1 MSFGTQKYSED
12 LELAVNDAAK
22 QGILVI
28 ASAGNN
34 GNESVDYPAAFNSVL
49 SVGAINANGDISE
62 FSSRGENVDIFAPG
76 ESVTVQA
83 NFGEDLVLSG
93 TSLATPHIVGVASLL
108 WSIDI
113 SKSPEFIR
121 TLIEKSAFVV
131 NDEYKV
137 ADYEYALQI
146 YDEVSAKM
154 GLKAFR
160 EEKDN
165 NDSLTETLDSKI
177 TNQESDIIEKK
188 INAHVENTDI
198 KDELLGE
205 ENSDESLSDES
216 DCDNKTYA
224 DLPENFDMGNILIE
238 NNISEID
245 TYGEEIVN
253 ATWKNEVHKKSIE
266 NSIMKEG
273 AVYQDRESSKL
284 NGMTSHPEYHGYS
297 WKSGESSVY
306 GKGTSNYVAN
316 YRYLVKVASAYKNGK
331 TYTA

>member
-1 MSFGTQKYSED
+1 MSFGTQKYSEA

-238 NNISEID
+238 NYN
-245 TYGEEIVN
+245 GP
-253 ATWKNEVHKKSIE
+253 
-266 NSIMKEG
+266 
-273 AVYQDRESSKL
+273 QKL
-284 NGMTSHPEYHGYS
+284 DH
-297 WKSGESSVY
+297 
-306 GKGTSNYVAN
+306 
-316 YRYLVKVASAYKNGK
+316 
-331 TYTA
+331 